1 MNIFDCSAREL
12 TLLSTVIADQIAEEY
27 NSKQQEKIAAV
38 LVSIAAI
45 LDIYIANEDVGSTD
59 VNI

>member
-12 TLLSTVIADQIAEEY
+12 TLLSAVIADQIAEEY
-27 NSKQQEKIAAV
+27 NSKQQEKISAV

-45 LDIYIANEDVGSTD
+45 LDIYIANEEAESTN

>member
-45 LDIYIANEDVGSTD
+45 LDIYIANEDVGSTH